1 MIGHFDKLSDRK
13 RWLLSMP
20 KHRSGEKQRL
30 LSLPKQQRIEATKST
45 MNMKHLNITKL
56 LSVICICAATTF
68 AASAQTST
76 ETILRQI
83 EANNPQ
89 LKAAAA
95 EADAERIENRS
106 GALPEN
112 PEFEFNYL
120 WGADGIGNRKDFRVT
135 QAFDVATLTGMK
147 SRQVASQNELAVLK
161 YKSERLNVLLEAK
174 QACIDLIYYNA
185 LKAELDTHLAQ
196 AQTLVTSFEK
206 RLKAGGANVLDLNK
220 AKVHLTTV
228 RGQISQVEVKRQTLL
243 AALKSLNG
251 GQDIIL
257 DDCVYDLSDNLPA
270 DFESWYESASQKNPV
285 LQYVRQEVS
294 VGQKQLSIDKTAWV
308 PELTV
313 GYMSELT
320 TADKFRGVTV
330 GVNIPLWSNANKVKQ
345 SRAKIVAAE
354 SRKAAAEQQ
363 FYFDLLAQYNRA
375 ASLKANSELMRTS
388 LSETDSRDYLLTAL
402 SRGEISMIEYLVETD
417 QYYEAL
423 EQTLSAERDYH
434 QALAQLNAVEL

>member
-13 RWLLSMP
+13 RWLLSLP
-20 KHRSGEKQRL
+20 KHR
-30 LSLPKQQRIEATKST
+30 RIEATKNI
-45 MNMKHLNITKL
+45 MNMKYLNITKL
-56 LSVICICAATTF
+56 SSAICLCAVATFSV
-68 AASAQTST
+68 SAQTAT

-89 LKAAAA
+89 LKAAAS
-95 EADAERIENRS
+95 EADAEKIENRS
-106 GALPEN
+106 GALLEN

-120 WGADGIGNRKDFRVT
+120 WGADGIGNRRDFRVT

-147 SRQVASQNELAVLK
+147 SRQVAGQNEMSALK

-185 LKAELDTHLAQ
+185 LKAELSTHLEQ
-196 AQTLVTSFEK
+196 AQTLVSSFEK

-220 AKVHLTTV
+220 AKVHLTAV
-228 RGQISQVEVKRQTLL
+228 RGQISQVEVERQTLL
-243 AALKSLNG
+243 AVLKSLNG
-251 GQDIIL
+251 GLDIIL

-270 DFESWYESASQKNPV
+270 DFESWYESTSQKNPV

-294 VGQKQLSIDKTAWV
+294 VGHKQLSIDKTAWV

-345 SRAKIVAAE
+345 SKARIAAAE
-354 SRKAAAEQQ
+354 SRKTAAEQQ

-375 ASLKANSELMRTS
+375 ASLKANSELMRSS
-388 LSETDSRDYLLTAL
+388 LSETDSRDYLLTAQ

-434 QALAQLNAVEL
+434 QALAKLNAVEL

>member
-1 MIGHFDKLSDRK
+1 
-13 RWLLSMP
+13 
-20 KHRSGEKQRL
+20 
-30 LSLPKQQRIEATKST
+30 
-45 MNMKHLNITKL
+45 MNMKYLNTNKL
-56 LSVICICAATTF
+56 LLALYICTATAF

-95 EADAERIENRS
+95 EADAEKIENRS
-106 GALPEN
+106 RALLEN

-120 WGADGIGNRKDFRVT
+120 WGADGIGNRRDFRVT

-147 SRQVASQNELAVLK
+147 SRQVAGQNEMSALR

-174 QACIDLIYYNA
+174 HACIDLIYYNA
-185 LKAELDTHLAQ
+185 LKAELSTHLEQ

-228 RGQISQVEVKRQTLL
+228 RGQISQVEVERQTLM
-243 AALKSLNG
+243 ATLKSLNG
-251 GQDIIL
+251 GQDVAL
-257 DDCVYDLSDNLPA
+257 EDCDYGLAENLPA
-270 DFESWYESASQKNPV
+270 DFDSWYESASQKNPV
-285 LQYVRQEVS
+285 LEYVRQEVS

-345 SRAKIVAAE
+345 SKARIAAAE

-375 ASLKANSELMRTS
+375 ACLKANSELMRAS
-388 LSETDSRDYLLTAL
+388 LSETDSRDYLLAAQ

-434 QALAQLNAVEL
+434 QALAQLNAMEL

>member
-1 MIGHFDKLSDRK
+1 MKYLNIN
-13 RWLLSMP
+13 
-20 KHRSGEKQRL
+20 RL
-30 LSLPKQQRIEATKST
+30 LLI
-45 MNMKHLNITKL
+45 
-56 LSVICICAATTF
+56 ICISAACTVHT
-68 AASAQTST
+68 SAQSSVD
-76 ETILRQI
+76 EILKQI
-83 EANNPQ
+83 ESNNPT

-95 EADAERIENRS
+95 QAEAQRLENRS

-120 WGADGIGNRKDFRVT
+120 WGADGIGNRRDFSVT

-147 SRQVASQNELAVLK
+147 SRQVAGQNELAALS

-185 LKAELDTHLAQ
+185 LKSELDTHLEQ
-196 AQTLVTSFEK
+196 ALTLVSSFEK
-206 RLKAGGANVLDLNK
+206 RIQAGDASILDLNK

-228 RGQISQVEVKRQTLL
+228 RGQISQVDVEREALL
-243 AALKSLNG
+243 STLKSLNG
-251 GQDIIL
+251 GRGIVLEERSYAL
-257 DDCVYDLSDNLPA
+257 DENLPA
-270 DFESWYESASQKNPV
+270 DFEAWYTEASEKNPV
-285 LQYVRQEVS
+285 LQYVRQEVA
-294 VGQKQLSIDKTAWV
+294 VDERQLSIDKTAWV

-330 GVNIPLWSNANKVKQ
+330 GVNIPLWSNSNKVKQ
-345 SRAKIVAAE
+345 SRAKIVASQ

-363 FYFDLLAQYNRA
+363 FYFDLLSMYNRA
-375 ASLKANSELMRTS
+375 ASLKANSELMRAS
-388 LSETDSRDYLLTAL
+388 LGETDSRDYLLSAQ
-402 SRGEISMIEYLVETD
+402 SKGEISMIEYLVETD

>member
-1 MIGHFDKLSDRK
+1 
-13 RWLLSMP
+13 
-20 KHRSGEKQRL
+20 
-30 LSLPKQQRIEATKST
+30 
-45 MNMKHLNITKL
+45 MNMKYLNITKL
-56 LSVICICAATTF
+56 SSVICLCAVATF

-89 LKAAAA
+89 LKAAAS
-95 EADAERIENRS
+95 EADAEKIENRS
-106 GALPEN
+106 GALLEN

-120 WGADGIGNRKDFRVT
+120 WGADGIGNRRDFRVT

-147 SRQVASQNELAVLK
+147 SRQVASQNELAALK
-161 YKSERLNVLLEAK
+161 YKSERLSVLLEAK
-174 QACIDLIYYNA
+174 QVCIDLIYYNA
-185 LKAELDTHLAQ
+185 LKAELSTHLEQ

-220 AKVHLTTV
+220 AKVHLTAV
-228 RGQISQVEVKRQTLL
+228 RGQISQVEVERQTLL
-243 AALKSLNG
+243 ATLKSLNG

-257 DDCVYDLSDNLPA
+257 DDCVYELLDNLPA

-308 PELTV
+308 PELTI

-375 ASLKANSELMRTS
+375 ASLKANSELMRAS
-388 LSETDSRDYLLTAL
+388 LSETDSRDYLLTAQ

-434 QALAQLNAVEL
+434 QALAKLNAVEL

>member
-1 MIGHFDKLSDRK
+1 MKYLNIN
-13 RWLLSMP
+13 
-20 KHRSGEKQRL
+20 RL
-30 LSLPKQQRIEATKST
+30 LLI
-45 MNMKHLNITKL
+45 
-56 LSVICICAATTF
+56 ICISAAGTVHT
-68 AASAQTST
+68 SAQSSVD
-76 ETILRQI
+76 EILKQI
-83 EANNPQ
+83 ESNNPT

-95 EADAERIENRS
+95 QAEAQRLENRS

-120 WGADGIGNRKDFRVT
+120 WGADGIGNRRDFSVT

-147 SRQVASQNELAVLK
+147 SRQVAGQNELAALS

-185 LKAELDTHLAQ
+185 LKSELDTHLEQ
-196 AQTLVTSFEK
+196 ALTLVSSFEK
-206 RLKAGGANVLDLNK
+206 RIQAGDASILDLNK

-228 RGQISQVEVKRQTLL
+228 RGQISQVDVEREALL
-243 AALKSLNG
+243 STLKSLNG
-251 GQDIIL
+251 GRGIVLEERSYAL
-257 DDCVYDLSDNLPA
+257 DENLPA
-270 DFESWYESASQKNPV
+270 DFEAWYTEASEKNPV
-285 LQYVRQEVS
+285 LQYVRQEVA
-294 VGQKQLSIDKTAWV
+294 VDERQLSIDKTAWV

-330 GVNIPLWSNANKVKQ
+330 GVNIPLWSNSNKVKQ
-345 SRAKIVAAE
+345 SRAKIAASQ

-363 FYFDLLAQYNRA
+363 FYFDLLSMYNRA
-375 ASLKANSELMRTS
+375 ASLKANSELMRAS
-388 LSETDSRDYLLTAL
+388 LGETDSRDYLLSAQ
-402 SRGEISMIEYLVETD
+402 SKGEISMIEYLVETD

>member
-13 RWLLSMP
+13 RWLLSLS
-20 KHRSGEKQRL
+20 KHR
-30 LSLPKQQRIEATKST
+30 RIEATKNI
-45 MNMKHLNITKL
+45 MNMKYLNITKL
-56 LSVICICAATTF
+56 SSAICLCAVATFSV
-68 AASAQTST
+68 SAQTAT

-83 EANNPQ
+83 EENNPQ

-95 EADAERIENRS
+95 EADAEKIENRS
-106 GALPEN
+106 GALLEN

-120 WGADGIGNRKDFRVT
+120 WGADGIGNRRDFRVT

-147 SRQVASQNELAVLK
+147 SRQVAGQNEMSALK

-185 LKAELDTHLAQ
+185 LKAELSTHLEQ

-220 AKVHLTTV
+220 AKVHLTAV
-228 RGQISQVEVKRQTLL
+228 RGQISQVEVERQTLL
-243 AALKSLNG
+243 AVLKSLNG

-285 LQYVRQEVS
+285 LQYVRQEVTL
-294 VGQKQLSIDKTAWV
+294 GQKQLSIDKTAWI

-345 SRAKIVAAE
+345 SRAKIAAAE
-354 SRKAAAEQQ
+354 SRKVAAEQQ
-363 FYFDLLAQYNRA
+363 FYFDLSAQYNRA
-375 ASLKANSELMRTS
+375 ASLKANSELMRAS
-388 LSETDSRDYLLTAL
+388 LSETDSRDYLLTAQ

-434 QALAQLNAVEL
+434 QALARLNAVEL

>member
-1 MIGHFDKLSDRK
+1 
-13 RWLLSMP
+13 
-20 KHRSGEKQRL
+20 
-30 LSLPKQQRIEATKST
+30 
-45 MNMKHLNITKL
+45 MNYLNINKL
-56 LSVICICAATTF
+56 LLVICICAVTSF
-68 AASAQTST
+68 AATAQTST

-95 EADAERIENRS
+95 EADAEKIENRS
-106 GALPEN
+106 RALLEN

-120 WGADGIGNRKDFRVT
+120 WGADGIGNRRDFRVT

-147 SRQVASQNELAVLK
+147 SRQVAGQNEMSALK

-185 LKAELDTHLAQ
+185 LKAELSTHLEQ

-228 RGQISQVEVKRQTLL
+228 RGQISQVEVERQTLI
-243 AALKSLNG
+243 ATLKSLNG
-251 GQDIIL
+251 GQDVTL
-257 DDCVYDLSDNLPA
+257 EDCDYGLAENLPA
-270 DFESWYESASQKNPV
+270 DFDSWYESASQKNPV
-285 LQYVRQEVS
+285 LEYVRQEVS

-345 SRAKIVAAE
+345 SKARIAAAE

-375 ASLKANSELMRTS
+375 ACLKANSELMRAS
-388 LSETDSRDYLLTAL
+388 LSETDSRDYLLAAQ

>member
-1 MIGHFDKLSDRK
+1 
-13 RWLLSMP
+13 
-20 KHRSGEKQRL
+20 
-30 LSLPKQQRIEATKST
+30 
-45 MNMKHLNITKL
+45 MNMKYLNTNKL
-56 LSVICICAATTF
+56 LLALYICAATAF

-95 EADAERIENRS
+95 EADAEKIENRS
-106 GALPEN
+106 RALLEN

-120 WGADGIGNRKDFRVT
+120 WGADGIGNRRDFRVT

-147 SRQVASQNELAVLK
+147 SRQVAGQNEMSALR

-174 QACIDLIYYNA
+174 HACIDLIYYNA
-185 LKAELDTHLAQ
+185 LKAELSTHLEQ

-228 RGQISQVEVKRQTLL
+228 RGQISQVEVERQTLM
-243 AALKSLNG
+243 ATLKSLNG
-251 GQDIIL
+251 GQDVAL
-257 DDCVYDLSDNLPA
+257 EDCDYGLAENLPA
-270 DFESWYESASQKNPV
+270 DFDSWYESASQKNPV
-285 LQYVRQEVS
+285 LEYVRQEVTL
-294 VGQKQLSIDKTAWV
+294 GQKQLSIDKTAWV

-345 SRAKIVAAE
+345 SRAKIAAAE
-354 SRKAAAEQQ
+354 SRKVAAEQQ
-363 FYFDLLAQYNRA
+363 FYFDLLVQYNRA
-375 ASLKANSELMRTS
+375 ASLKANSELMRAS
-388 LSETDSRDYLLTAL
+388 LSETDSRDYLLTAQ
-402 SRGEISMIEYLVETD
+402 SKGEISMIEYLVETD

-423 EQTLSAERDYH
+423 EQTLTAERDYH

>member
-1 MIGHFDKLSDRK
+1 
-13 RWLLSMP
+13 
-20 KHRSGEKQRL
+20 
-30 LSLPKQQRIEATKST
+30 
-45 MNMKHLNITKL
+45 MNMNYLNINKL
-56 LSVICICAATTF
+56 LLVICICAVTSF
-68 AASAQTST
+68 AATAQTST

-95 EADAERIENRS
+95 EADAEKIENRS
-106 GALPEN
+106 RALLEN

-120 WGADGIGNRKDFRVT
+120 WGADGIGNRRDFRVT

-147 SRQVASQNELAVLK
+147 SRQVAGQNEMSALK

-185 LKAELDTHLAQ
+185 LKAELSTHLEQ

-228 RGQISQVEVKRQTLL
+228 RGQISQVEVERQTLM
-243 AALKSLNG
+243 ATLKSLNG
-251 GQDIIL
+251 GQDVTL
-257 DDCVYDLSDNLPA
+257 EDCDYGLAENLPA
-270 DFESWYESASQKNPV
+270 DFDSWYESASQKNPV
-285 LQYVRQEVS
+285 LEYVRQEVTL
-294 VGQKQLSIDKTAWV
+294 GQKQLSIDKTAWV

-345 SRAKIVAAE
+345 SRAKIAAAE
-354 SRKAAAEQQ
+354 SRKVAAEQQ

-375 ASLKANSELMRTS
+375 ASLKANSELMRAS
-388 LSETDSRDYLLTAL
+388 LSETDSRDYLLTAQ
-402 SRGEISMIEYLVETD
+402 SKGEISMIEYLVETD

-423 EQTLSAERDYH
+423 EQTLTAERDYH